1 MPILAPMPPEDDD
14 PFVFTPVATSPRTD
28 GWSAERQRAFIA
40 ELATH
45 GGVAAAARAV
55 GMTPQSARRLRTRPD
70 AAGFVRAWNAA
81 VDQGRIMALDLAMEI
96 AREGR
101 LVPITRRGK
110 IVGHRR
116 RFDSR
121 LLFAAC
127 YGESMQRY
135 EREARAALE
144 PAPPA
149 PRPGSR

>member
-1 MPILAPMPPEDDD
+1 MQPEHDD
-14 PFVFTPVATSPRTD
+14 PFEFTPVATSPRAD

-55 GMTPQSARRLRTRPD
+55 GMTPQSARRLRARPD
-70 AAGFVRAWNAA
+70 AAGFVRAWDSA
-81 VDQGRIMALDLAMEI
+81 VDQGRLMALDLAMQI

-101 LVPITRRGK
+101 VVPITRQGK
-110 IVGHRR
+110 VIGHRR

-127 YGESMQRY
+127 YGAPMQRFDY
-135 EREARAALE
+135 AAAVEGLD
-144 PAPPA
+144 PAA
-149 PRPGSR
+149 EDPGSR